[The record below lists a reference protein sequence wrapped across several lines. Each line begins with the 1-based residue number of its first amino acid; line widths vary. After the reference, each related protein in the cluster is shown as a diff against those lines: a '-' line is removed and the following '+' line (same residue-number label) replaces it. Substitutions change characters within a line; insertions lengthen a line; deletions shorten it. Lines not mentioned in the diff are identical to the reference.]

1 MVIGDFTDISP
12 AVAVFR
18 LCDLEKT
25 MRASH
30 LRNGHK
36 GKDGAKHQ
44 IPKKQ
49 PQENYHPKYQVPK
62 KQPQENQITQ
72 STRRP
77 TNLSSIKKIS
87 QTA

>member
-1 MVIGDFTDISP
+1 MIGDFTDSSL
-12 AVAVFR
+12 AVVVFR
-18 LCDLEKT
+18 LCDLEKM
-25 MRASH
+25 MRASP

-36 GKDGAKHQ
+36 ERDGAKHQ

-62 KQPQENQITQ
+62 KQLQEIKIIH

-77 TNLSSIKKIS
+77 TNLSTIKKIS